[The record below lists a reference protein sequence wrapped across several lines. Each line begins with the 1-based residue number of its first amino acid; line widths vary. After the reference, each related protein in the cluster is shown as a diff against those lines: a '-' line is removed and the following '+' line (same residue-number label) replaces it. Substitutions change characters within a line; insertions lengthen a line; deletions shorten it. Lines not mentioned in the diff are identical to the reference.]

1 MGTLVGEQVTTG
13 IGYKMK
19 STLAIAFLLAACQVQ
34 ANELDTPTD
43 VPSDGKVLSFFNV
56 VKFPNSLCKGSGSRN
71 GTCYTK
77 EECTDRKGTASGSC
91 ADGFGVC
98 CVITLGCGGKSSE
111 NNTYFVKASFTTAT
125 VSSCPFTIC
134 PSSSS
139 VCRIKLSFTTF
150 TLASENQASAAATV
164 DDSIGDCT
172 SDSFTAPG
180 APIICGSNAGQH
192 MYLDSDGATC
202 LTNVFSFDGDS
213 TTRALDIMVT
223 QYDCKGQLGGPPGCL
238 QYFTGTTGTVSS
250 FNYLSTSTT
259 RRHLSNQDYE
269 MCFRREKGYC
279 SICHIATAFGLS
291 VSLSDTA
298 AQGAIASNCQ
308 LDYLEIPDGKTQA
321 NAKLTAHTATVAN
334 RYCGRFM
341 ATTSA
346 ATANASVCSAT
357 RPFKMAFR
365 TSSGETVT
373 ATSAS
378 KGKENELSL
387 TPYGTL
393 GFSVKWTQ
401 QAC

>member
-1 MGTLVGEQVTTG
+1 
-13 IGYKMK
+13 MK

-34 ANELDTPTD
+34 ANELDDESP
-43 VPSDGKVLSFFNV
+43 GKVLSFFNV

-150 TLASENQASAAATV
+150 TLASENQVSAAATV
-164 DDSIGDCT
+164 DDAVGDCT
-172 SDSFTAPG
+172 SDSFAAPG

-269 MCFRREKGYC
+269 ICFRREKGYC

-291 VSLSDTA
+291 LSLSATA

-365 TSSGETVT
+365 TNAGETII
-373 ATSAS
+373 ATTAS
-378 KGKENELSL
+378 KGSTNELSL

-393 GFSVKWTQ
+393 GFSVKFTQ
-401 QAC
+401 QTC